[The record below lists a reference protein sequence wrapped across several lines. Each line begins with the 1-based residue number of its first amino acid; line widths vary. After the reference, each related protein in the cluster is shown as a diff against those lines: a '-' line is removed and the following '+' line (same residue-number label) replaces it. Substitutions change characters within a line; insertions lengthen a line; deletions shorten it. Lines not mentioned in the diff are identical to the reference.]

1 MSLDSRLGSMLR
13 YIREGKII
21 EQISNQILLIIFKEN
36 RDKVE
41 LTKER
46 ELIEFKIRGNL
57 SYFYHLVSNRPA
69 EEASYAAALHSQ
81 LSSLLLLVNMTNK
94 VNALKFITNICK
106 AYEAGNEVA
115 LYSAQSSNKI
125 ENMEI
130 G

>member
-1 MSLDSRLGSMLR
+1 MSQ
-13 YIREGKII
+13 YNRENKIVERI
-21 EQISNQILLIIFKEN
+21 CNRILLIIFKEN
-36 RDKVE
+36 RDRVE

-57 SYFYHLVSNRPA
+57 SYFYHLASNRSA
-69 EEASYAAALHSQ
+69 KDANYAAALHSQ
-81 LSSLLLLVNMTNK
+81 LSSLLLLINMTNK
-94 VNALKFITNICK
+94 VDALKFITKICK

-115 LYSAQSSNKI
+115 LYSAPSSNKI